1 MAEKQSFWTVFN
13 AVAGGTAAI
22 VTAITGLYL
31 AFRHEAA
38 PSATAGVAPVV
49 SAMSDSENGTTY
61 DRTPW
66 VGIELR
72 QNEKPVRLRSVN
84 SSWEKFEAT
93 LTSGAF
99 ELVLSRRE
107 TDASIGI
114 LAWHDD
120 SIFQCVKND
129 ELRLPGT
136 GIAGA
141 QFAVPILYLN
151 KEGFNYYDS
160 DRLKRLSD
168 HSYSIFVSTIGSGEL
183 ELPLPRFAGPIY
195 MIVFRVPR
203 EKMTVAK
210 GDFELITLRR

>member
-1 MAEKQSFWTVFN
+1 MADKQSFWTVFN

-31 AFRHEAA
+31 AFRQDSAPNAA
-38 PSATAGVAPVV
+38 AGAASVAGVVAE
-49 SAMSDSENGTTY
+49 AEIGTTY
-61 DRTPW
+61 ERTPW
-66 VGIELR
+66 IGVELR
-72 QNEKPVRLRSVN
+72 QNDRPVRLRSIN
-84 SSWEKFEAT
+84 DAWDKFEAP
-93 LTSGAF
+93 LSSGSF

-107 TDASIGI
+107 TDAAIGI
-114 LAWHDD
+114 VAWHDD
-120 SIFQCVKND
+120 SIFQCVQND

-160 DRLKRLSD
+160 DRMKRLSD
-168 HSYSIFVSTIGSGEL
+168 HAYSIFISTIGSGEL

-195 MIVFRVPR
+195 MIVFRVPQD
-203 EKMTVAK
+203 MTVSK
-210 GDFELITLRR
+210 RDYELITLRR